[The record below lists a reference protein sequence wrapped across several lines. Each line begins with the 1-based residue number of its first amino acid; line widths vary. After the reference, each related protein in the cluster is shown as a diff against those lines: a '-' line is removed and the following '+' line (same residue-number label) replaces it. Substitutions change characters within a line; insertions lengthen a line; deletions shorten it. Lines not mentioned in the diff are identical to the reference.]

1 MGGKGGKKIKIILKK
16 KKMFGETAQLK
27 FYENLT

>member
-1 MGGKGGKKIKIILKK
+1 MGGKGGKKIKIILK